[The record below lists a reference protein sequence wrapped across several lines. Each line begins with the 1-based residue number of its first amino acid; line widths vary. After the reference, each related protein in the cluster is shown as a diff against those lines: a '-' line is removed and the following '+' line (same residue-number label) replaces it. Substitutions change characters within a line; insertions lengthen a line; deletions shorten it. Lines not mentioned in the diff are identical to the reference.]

1 MISYSPLLCVRCNN
15 NPLRTEN
22 LPLCRFDHVERTW
35 FSVGNDSKEDYL
47 PLHAVVFFIILHIHW
62 CARYTCSF
70 FYTTVLGSSWM
81 QCWKK
86 KTMLYPPS
94 KCVIVLAF
102 IFCQIWFFISW
113 WIVWNFFKTLAGRS
127 TLVPHARP
135 LCYTFSKKLLFPQY
149 NRQSILTSSRVP
161 LTRKPIN
168 VLYSD
173 LQLFIILKNRT
184 QIHCLKRDHWYPI
197 YNTKLDIFFW
207 L

>member
-1 MISYSPLLCVRCNN
+1 MAMLSGLFLAPTKREKLLARFFRLILSPLQQRDSTTWNEHDLVLEMTQRRIIYLCM
-15 NPLRTEN
+15 L
-22 LPLCRFDHVERTW
+22 W
-35 FSVGNDSKEDYL
+35 FSTS
-47 PLHAVVFFIILHIHW
+47 FFIF
-62 CARYTCSF
+62 TG
-70 FYTTVLGSSWM
+70 V
-81 QCWKK
+81 Q
-86 KTMLYPPS
+86 
-94 KCVIVLAF
+94 
-102 IFCQIWFFISW
+102 
-113 WIVWNFFKTLAGRS
+113 GRS

-197 YNTKLDIFFW
+197 YNTKLDIFFR